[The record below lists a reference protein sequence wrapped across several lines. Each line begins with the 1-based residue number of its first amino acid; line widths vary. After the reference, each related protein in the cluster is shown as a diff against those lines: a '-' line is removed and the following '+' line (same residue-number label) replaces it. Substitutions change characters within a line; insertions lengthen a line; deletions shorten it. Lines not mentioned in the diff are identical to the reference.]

1 MYERPHT
8 HTYTHTPYKPVPG
21 PDLTLTV
28 TKAILTLDEIGV
40 CEETTSTTSMFLNV
54 VHVKKFVSARARRS

>member
-54 VHVKKFVSARARRS
+54 VHD